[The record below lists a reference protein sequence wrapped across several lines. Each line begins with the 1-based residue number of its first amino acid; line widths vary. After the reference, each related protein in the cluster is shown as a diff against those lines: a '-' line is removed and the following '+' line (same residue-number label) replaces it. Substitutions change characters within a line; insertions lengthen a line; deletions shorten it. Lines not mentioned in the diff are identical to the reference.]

1 MGKRAAKAVD
11 LGRPQGLFQFQ
22 IKGAWSYLRCG
33 TFLFNVFLH
42 TLAHLL
48 HVLGI
53 FWRDDVWFMNTTG
66 PMLGRTHK
74 QIEKQ
79 NKSGL
84 LMKWLN
90 EDQKLG
96 IIFLDAIAREM
107 VVRVRK

>member
-1 MGKRAAKAVD
+1 
-11 LGRPQGLFQFQ
+11 
-22 IKGAWSYLRCG
+22 
-33 TFLFNVFLH
+33 
-42 TLAHLL
+42 
-48 HVLGI
+48 
-53 FWRDDVWFMNTTG
+53 MNTTG